1 MGEWWD
7 QVPLLC
13 PNPGITDGRPVEDAM
28 SSTPVALSY
37 NRPSG
42 EVVFL
47 DNSPSKRGFVT
58 ELTGMSASSLSLLS
72 SSGTVLA
79 AAPNG
84 SAETVA
90 SAGDVD
96 EDGSA
101 NTSGRGANKKNGR
114 RYNMRPLLTL
124 IRDSAVES
132 TIFQVLNCVGIFAL
146 TVVLTCLQQKHIDIG
161 VKL

>member
-13 PNPGITDGRPVEDAM
+13 PNPEITDGRPVEDVM
-28 SSTPVALSY
+28 SSTPVALPY

-47 DNSPSKRGFVT
+47 DNSPSKRGFVA
-58 ELTGMSASSLSLLS
+58 EFTGMSASSLSLSLSS

-84 SAETVA
+84 SAETAA

-101 NTSGRGANKKNGR
+101 NTSGRGANK
-114 RYNMRPLLTL
+114 
-124 IRDSAVES
+124 
-132 TIFQVLNCVGIFAL
+132 
-146 TVVLTCLQQKHIDIG
+146 
-161 VKL
+161 